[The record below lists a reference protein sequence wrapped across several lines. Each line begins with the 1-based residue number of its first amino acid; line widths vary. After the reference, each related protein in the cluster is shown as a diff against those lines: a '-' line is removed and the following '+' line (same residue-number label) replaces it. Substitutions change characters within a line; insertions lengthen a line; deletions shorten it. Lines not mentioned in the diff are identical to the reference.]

1 MRITFLSPRSNL
13 SGGLR
18 VIAIHAQMLQDRGH
32 EVTIVTPARRQAGT
46 KTQAKAWAKSLIRGR
61 VPEREPDIGGH
72 FDQITVPVVEAQR
85 DDFLFDEKDI
95 PDGDAVVATWW
106 ETAFSAAAMPPS
118 KGRPFYLI
126 QHHEVHDF
134 LPWQISRSTYFLPLK
149 HLVVSNWLARVMTK
163 TYGRDDA
170 VLVPNGVDLSHFTA
184 PPRDKQ
190 DQPTVGLLYSTNAI
204 KGTRTLLQ
212 AIEQIRADVPN
223 LRVRAFGAEPLSDDL
238 PLPPGSDY
246 LCRPEQDQIPALYAG
261 CDLFLCGSTSEGY
274 FLPLLEAMAC
284 GCPLVST
291 DVGAARDLITPGV
304 NGAIVDVGDAKS
316 IADHA
321 KSILTATPSDWQA
334 MSQASRAVAAV
345 HTWDHA
351 CDRLEAA
358 LAGMS

>member
-18 VIAIHAQMLQDRGH
+18 VIAIHAQMLHDRGH
-32 EVTIVTPARRQAGT
+32 DVTIVTPARRQVGA
-46 KTQAKAWAKSLIRGR
+46 KTQAKTWAKSLMRGR
-61 VPEREPDIGGH
+61 MPEREHDNGGH
-72 FDQITVPVVEAQR
+72 FDRITVPVNEAQR
-85 DDFLFDEKDI
+85 DDFLFDKDDI
-95 PDGDAVVATWW
+95 PDADVLIATWW
-106 ETAFSAAAMPPS
+106 ETAFSAAAMPPR

-134 LPWQISRSTYFLPLK
+134 LPWQISRSTYFLPLE
-149 HLVVSNWLARVMTK
+149 HLVVSNWLARVMAD
-163 TYGRDDA
+163 TYDRSDA
-170 VLVPNGVDLSHFTA
+170 VLVPNGVDLSHFSA
-184 PPRDKQ
+184 PPRDKR
-190 DQPTVGLLYSTNAI
+190 DHPTVGLLYSTNAI
-204 KGTRTLLQ
+204 KGTRTLLH
-212 AIEQIRADVPN
+212 AIERIRVDLPK

-246 LCRPEQDQIPALYAG
+246 LCRPEQNQIPALYAG

-304 NGAIVDVGDAKS
+304 NGAIVEVGDARA

-321 KSILTATPSDWQA
+321 KQILTAPASEWRA
-334 MSQASRAVAAV
+334 MSQASREVATA
-345 HTWDHA
+345 HTWDNA

-358 LAGMS
+358 LTGTS

>member
-32 EVTIVTPARRQAGT
+32 EVSIVVPAKRQVGA
-46 KTQAKAWAKSLIRGR
+46 KTQAKTWAKSLIRGR
-61 VPEREPDIGGH
+61 LPDREPDEGGH
-72 FDQITVPVVEAQR
+72 FDQITVPIVEAGR
-85 DDFLFDEKDI
+85 DDFLFTHDDI
-95 PDGDAVVATWW
+95 PDGDALIATWW

-118 KGRPFYLI
+118 KGRPYYLI

-134 LPWQISRSTYFLPLK
+134 LPWQISRSTYYLPLK
-149 HLVVSNWLARVMTK
+149 HFVVSNWLGQVMASE
-163 TYGRDDA
+163 YGQNDA
-170 VLVPNGVDLSHFTA
+170 VLVPNGVDLSHFSA

-190 DQPTVGLLYSTNAI
+190 DHPTVGLLYSTNAI
-204 KGTRTLLQ
+204 KGTGTLLQ
-212 AIEQIRADVPN
+212 AIEQIRAALPD
-223 LRVRAFGAEPLSDDL
+223 LRVRAFGAEPMSDDL

-246 LCRPEQDQIPALYAG
+246 LCRPEQAQIPALYAG

-291 DVGAARDLITPGV
+291 DVGAAQDLITPGV
-304 NGAIVDVGDAKS
+304 NGAIVDVGDAAA

-321 KSILTATPSDWQA
+321 LRILKAPNADWQA
-334 MSQASRAVAAV
+334 MSQVSRDVAAA
-345 HTWDHA
+345 HTWAHA
-351 CDRLEAA
+351 CDRLETA
-358 LAGMS
+358 LREAS

>member
-32 EVTIVTPARRQAGT
+32 DVTIVVPSKPQVGT
-46 KTQAKAWAKSLIRGR
+46 RDQAKTWAKSLLKGKL
-61 VPEREPDIGGH
+61 PERAPDETGH
-72 FDQITVPVVEAQR
+72 FDQITVPVVEAGR
-85 DDFLFDEKDI
+85 DDFLFTADDI
-95 PDGDAVVATWW
+95 PDGDALIATWW
-106 ETAFSAAAMPPS
+106 ETAFSAAAMPPA

-149 HLVVSNWLARVMTK
+149 HLVVSNWLGRVMARD
-163 TYGRDDA
+163 YGRDDTI
-170 VLVPNGVDLSHFTA
+170 LVPNGVDLTHFTA
-184 PPRDKQ
+184 PARGKQ
-190 DQPTVGLLYSTNAI
+190 DHPTVGLLYSTNAI
-204 KGTRTLLQ
+204 KGTGTLLR
-212 AIEQIRADVPN
+212 AINEMRKTLPD
-223 LRVRAFGAEPLSDDL
+223 LHVRAFGAEPTSDDL

-246 LCRPEQDQIPALYAG
+246 LCRPEQSEIPALYAG

-291 DVGAARDLITPGV
+291 DVGAARDLITAGV
-304 NGAIVDVGDAKS
+304 NGVVVPVGDAQA
-316 IADHA
+316 IAA
-321 KSILTATPSDWQA
+321 QALPILTSGEADWQA
-334 MSQASRAVAAV
+334 MSQASRAVAAR
-345 HTWDHA
+345 HSWDDA

-358 LAGMS
+358 LTGAS